1 MHETHILFFFHFY
14 DQKYDKKQLKAAKAD
29 FVHGL
34 R

>member
-1 MHETHILFFFHFY
+1 MKLIYYFLFHFY
-14 DQKYDKKQLKAAKAD
+14 DQKYDKKQLTAAKAD